1 MARFTNAN
9 AFLALGFETT
19 HGTAVAL
26 TQFPYIIS
34 ADLGETANHVDAGH
48 VGRVGGAMYATP
60 QTGRVAIAPKF
71 VSPLQYNL
79 VGWLFRAF
87 DGTVSTTGAGP
98 YTHVWSPGTSQSF
111 TMEYAP
117 SDALT
122 ESVDITGCK
131 LVEATIKFPFD
142 GIATIETSWL
152 GLRKTAP
159 ATKTTAVL
167 PTANEVNGG
176 DLTTLTLGSFN
187 LLVIAQ
193 GVDVKLTNPQI
204 AGGGMRRDANGRLT
218 AEELTDGSPRMAE
231 ISVPIELTVAEWHDF
246 HDAYVAVPNPTE
258 NDFTLVA
265 TDPSTGET
273 LTIVVRNCSIVATA
287 FPTVSDPSALVRVT
301 LSLKGRADPPG
312 GDPLWTATLVN
323 GDASPHQT

>member
-9 AFLALGFETT
+9 AFVALGDEVT

-34 ADLGETANHVDAGH
+34 ADIGETATHVDAGH

-71 VSPLQYNL
+71 VTPLQYRF
-79 VGWLFRAF
+79 VGWLFRCF
-87 DGTVSTTGAGP
+87 DGTVATTGAGP
-98 YTHVWSPGTSQSF
+98 YTHVWSPGTSQSW

-122 ESVDITGCK
+122 ESVDIVGCK
-131 LVEATIKFPFD
+131 LTEATIKFPFD

-159 ATKTTAVL
+159 ATKTSAVL

-187 LLVIAQ
+187 LLAIAQ

-204 AGGGMRRDANGRLT
+204 AGGGMRRDVNGRLT
-218 AEELTDGSPRMAE
+218 AEELTDGSARMAE

-246 HDAYVAVPNPTE
+246 HDAYVAVTNPTE

-265 TDPSTGET
+265 TDRDTSET

-287 FPTVSDPSALVRVT
+287 FPTISDPSALVRVT

-323 GDASPHQT
+323 GDASPYQT